1 MKKYS
6 ALLLVAALAVFMT
19 ALPLSSSAAEEESI
33 AGEENAAAAENAA
46 AEPGF
51 NIARFVIAGSV
62 EGSEPVGA
70 VNVFSSS
77 TEKVYCFLEARDIAE
92 DTKIFF
98 VWYRDDANMA
108 TVELSLRKGP
118 RWRTFSSKKLAG
130 RTGNWT
136 VELQD
141 ADGNLLETVAFS
153 VE

>member
-6 ALLLVAALAVFMT
+6 ALIFVAALAVFMT
-19 ALPLSSSAAEEESI
+19 TLPLSSSAAEGENT
-33 AGEENAAAAENAA
+33 AGD
-46 AEPGF
+46 PGF
-51 NIARFVIAGSV
+51 NIARLVIAGSV
-62 EGSEPVGA
+62 EDLEPVGV
-70 VNVFSSS
+70 VNAYSSS

-98 VWYRDDANMA
+98 VWYHEDKNSA
-108 TVELSLRKGP
+108 TVELLLRKGS
-118 RWRTFSSKKLAG
+118 RWRTYSSKKLAG

>member
-6 ALLLVAALAVFMT
+6 ALILVAALAVFMT
-19 ALPLSSSAAEEESI
+19 ALPLSSSAAEEENI
-33 AGEENAAAAENAA
+33 AVEENAA

-51 NIARFVIAGSV
+51 NIARLVIAGSV

-77 TEKVYCFLEARDIAE
+77 TEKVYCFLEARDIVE

-108 TVELSLRKGP
+108 TVELSLRKGS
-118 RWRTFSSKKLAG
+118 RWRTYSSKKLAG

-141 ADGNLLETVAFS
+141 ANGNLLETVAFS

>member
-6 ALLLVAALAVFMT
+6 ALILVAALAVFW
-19 ALPLSSSAAEEESI
+19 AAFPFSSSAAEEENI
-33 AGEENAAAAENAA
+33 AGEENAAAENAA

-141 ADGNLLETVAFS
+141 ANGNLLETVAFS